1 MASSHIVPNETYKM
15 TERGVTQK
23 ETGSAFDATIIKSD
37 RAGTHTRAKDDALDA
52 SAFAPFH
59 KHASHKGA
67 AAKPDSFLRKG
78 KGTGGQTMTAT
89 LRAEAEARGETY
101 GGAGG
106 GGDGGD
112 AAEGGP
118 PSAHAFAKRS
128 NPPNTELRRFYER
141 GDLPISIDHRG
152 VKNKIQWKVE
162 VTKLDYHHYLPIFFD
177 GLRENEEPYRFLA
190 EQGVYDMLEHG
201 GSTKILPVIPQ
212 LIIPL
217 KTALNTRDPKVLV
230 RVLKVIQTLVESGE
244 MIGEAL
250 VPYYRQILPVLNLFK
265 NKNVN
270 TGDGID
276 YSQRKRGNLGELV
289 NETLEKL
296 EITGGED
303 AFINIKYMVPTY
315 ESVVLS

>member
-1 MASSHIVPNETYKM
+1 MCCTTARSRRRAHAFPTAPADECAHPASL
-15 TERGVTQK
+15 
-23 ETGSAFDATIIKSD
+23 TG
-37 RAGTHTRAKDDALDA
+37 
-52 SAFAPFH
+52 APRRTLP
-59 KHASHKGA
+59 G
-67 AAKPDSFLRKG
+67 FLRKG
-78 KGTGGQTMTAT
+78 GGNGGTTSTQA
-89 LRAEAEARGETY
+89 LREAAEAEAAS

-106 GGDGGD
+106 TK
-112 AAEGGP
+112 AGGP
-118 PSAHAFAKRS
+118 PKAHAFGRRS

-217 KTALNTRDPKVLV
+217 KTALNTRDPDVLV
-230 RVLKVIQTLVESGE
+230 RVFKVIQTLVESGE

-250 VPYYRQILPVLNLFK
+250 VPYYRQILPVFNLFK

-276 YSQRKRGNLGELV
+276 YGQRKRSNLGELV
-289 NETLEKL
+289 NETLERL